1 MRSLFYLLPV
11 LIGLAGCAP
20 ALANGAT
27 ASFPAGGV
35 EFKDSADIS
44 IAREDLWLSPGEV
57 RVHYQFQS
65 NASDPQTV
73 TIGFPLPRVPSTP
86 DTPDAVGAV
95 DGSGGDARNYLGFGV
110 AVDDRPLIPKLHEY
124 AWLGEAEVTDAVLAA
139 GLPLLPQAG
148 GWEELVARL
157 GSDSIARL
165 AMAGLVYEEPGG
177 FVQPLWDYQAVYE
190 WEQDFAPG
198 ETMVDIRYR
207 PLMGWPADFGGTY
220 RVGPHAET
228 ACVGD
233 ALRAELAARGSY
245 GVAQLDYITTTAQH
259 WRGPIGTFNLIVD
272 PHVPESWGGGGEVL
286 FASCPVAGEQI
297 GEGRWRFKATDYV
310 PDSDVRVF
318 FYFFWG

>member
-11 LIGLAGCAP
+11 LIGIAGCAP

-65 NASDPQTV
+65 DASDPQTV

-148 GWEELVARL
+148 GWEELVATL
-157 GSDSIARL
+157 GSASIARL
-165 AMAGLVYEEPGG
+165 ATVPGRSASPRDRRHRRGPHRRGAWPGARAARYDRRRAGQATLTPNRDRTGSAESQRPGR
-177 FVQPLWDYQAVYE
+177 
-190 WEQDFAPG
+190 WEQRTENRRLRA
-198 ETMVDIRYR
+198 R
-207 PLMGWPADFGGTY
+207 PLP
-220 RVGPHAET
+220 E
-228 ACVGD
+228 
-233 ALRAELAARGSY
+233 
-245 GVAQLDYITTTAQH
+245 GVYNH
-259 WRGPIGTFNLIVD
+259 RPG
-272 PHVPESWGGGGEVL
+272 
-286 FASCPVAGEQI
+286 
-297 GEGRWRFKATDYV
+297 
-310 PDSDVRVF
+310 
-318 FYFFWG
+318 